1 MGVIRVERN
10 ANYTTMSNF
19 HLQDKNLSLKA
30 KGLMSFC
37 LSLPDDWDYSVAGL
51 VKYCKEGRDCV
62 MATLAEMEAMGYLHR
77 ERIRNADGTLGSTDY
92 VIYERPQKKATAEP
106 VPDKPTSENPTLV
119 SPMLEESALGKPTQ
133 QNTNLQ
139 NTKET
144 NNEKKKE
151 RHRYGLYQ
159 NVLLTDEENEKLMAE
174 FPSDY
179 DVRID
184 RLSEYMASTGK
195 SYKNHLITIRS
206 WARREAPK
214 KQGYNRDAY
223 RFREGDSL

>member
-19 HLQDKNLSLKA
+19 HLQDRNLSLKA
-30 KGLMSFC
+30 KGLLSFC

-51 VKYCKEGRDCV
+51 VKFCKEGRDCI
-62 MATLAEMEAMGYLHR
+62 MATLAEMETNGYLHR
-77 ERIRNADGTLGSTDY
+77 ERLRNADGTLGATNY
-92 VIYERPQKKATAEP
+92 VIYERPQNHAAAEP
-106 VPDKPTSENPTLV
+106 KSDKPTSENPTLV
-119 SPMLEESALGKPTQ
+119 LPTLEESTLEKPTQ

-139 NTKET
+139 STKET

-151 RHRYGLYQ
+151 RHRYGQYQ
-159 NVLLTDEENEKLMAE
+159 NVLLTDEEHEKLMAE

-179 DVRID
+179 EQRVD

-195 SYKNHLITIRS
+195 SYKNHLITIRC
-206 WARREAPK
+206 WAHRETPK
-214 KQGYNRDAY
+214 KQGYSRDAY
-223 RFREGDSL
+223 RFEEGDSL

>member
-30 KGLMSFC
+30 KGLISFC

-51 VKYCKEGRDCV
+51 VKFCKEGRDCV
-62 MATLAEMEAMGYLHR
+62 MSTLAEMETMGYLHR
-77 ERIRNADGTLGSTDY
+77 IRLRNADGTLGATDY
-92 VIYERPQKKATAEP
+92 VIYERPQRKAA
-106 VPDKPTSENPTLV
+106 DKPAPMSDNPTLV
-119 SPMLEESALGKPTQ
+119 LPMLEKSALEKPTQ

-144 NNEKKKE
+144 NNEGKKE
-151 RHRYGLYQ
+151 RHRYGQYQ
-159 NVLLTDEENEKLMAE
+159 NVLLTDEEHEKLLAE

-179 DVRID
+179 DLRID

-206 WARREAPK
+206 WARRESPG
-214 KQGYNRDAY
+214 KQSYNRDAY
-223 RFREGDSL
+223 HFEEGDSL